1 MFFQITG
8 WLESRNAGLDGSS
21 FRGHVG
27 VSCAPTSQ
35 SEIDSS
41 IRKHVEFD
49 RSLGQQQK
57 ACAALR
63 AEADRLV
70 QVNFQKPAIERD
82 VRELETRLD
91 QLKDKNAAHMEENQG
106 LKQCS
111 LLLRKIGEMRS
122 WMKEKLHVA
131 LDESYL
137 DLVNVHSKLQVVHTF
152 CQLVHCT

>member
-1 MFFQITG
+1 M
-8 WLESRNAGLDGSS
+8 ESRNAGLDGSS
-21 FRGHVG
+21 FRGCVG
-27 VSCAPTSQ
+27 VSSPTSQ

-70 QVNFQKPAIERD
+70 TVNFQKPAIERD
-82 VRELETRLD
+82 VRELETRLE
-91 QLKDKNAAHMEENQG
+91 QLKDKNAAHMEESQG

-137 DLVNVHSKLQVVHTF
+137 DLVNVHSKLQVCILPSTRSPDRF
-152 CQLVHCT
+152 EL